1 MAALAAQEQQ
11 KKKKEEKKKRAAQN
25 QGTILS
31 YMNWGSIISLHCI
44 LSTLLCCLKMLQ
56 YFDLHYRSKV
66 WILRFFYVFDV
77 FYAYQGC

>member
-31 YMNWGSIISLHCI
+31 NMNWGSIISLHCI
-44 LSTLLCCLKMLQ
+44 LSTLL
-56 YFDLHYRSKV
+56 
-66 WILRFFYVFDV
+66 YVV
-77 FYAYQGC
+77 

>member
-31 YMNWGSIISLHCI
+31 YFMNWDSILSLHCFR
-44 LSTLLCCLKMLQ
+44 STLLNVAL
-56 YFDLHYRSKV
+56 
-66 WILRFFYVFDV
+66 
-77 FYAYQGC
+77 